1 MPKPPSKQLQ
11 QSARTLPSASQVEA
25 LANELADRPYGLAQA
40 AASTPV
46 TTELVKRKTL
56 SISLP
61 PDLIERL
68 EDAALKNKRAGE
80 GPKSVSAIVLAAL
93 EAVGY

>member
-11 QSARTLPSASQVEA
+11 QARTLPSNAQVEA
-25 LANELADRPYGLAQA
+25 LANELADRPYGVTA
-40 AASTPV
+40 ATAPTSSAA
-46 TTELVKRKTL
+46 EWVKRKTL

-68 EDAALKNKRAGE
+68 EDAALRNKRAGE

-93 EAVGY
+93 EEAGY